1 MSDSSQ
7 WDDVKSSLP
16 LSFNEWSSN
25 ENVILSD
32 KSCDVI
38 TNALQN
44 ANVTAVD
51 YQ

>member
-1 MSDSSQ
+1 MRDSSQ
-7 WDDVKSSLP
+7 WDEVKSSLP
-16 LSFNEWSSN
+16 LSFEERLSN
-25 ENVILSD
+25 ENVVLSD
-32 KSCDVI
+32 KSRDVI

>member
-1 MSDSSQ
+1 MCDSSQ
-7 WDDVKSSLP
+7 RDEVKSSLL
-16 LSFNEWSSN
+16 LSLDEQSSN

-44 ANVTAVD
+44 TNATAED
-51 YQ
+51 YP